1 MEFGNKKMVI
11 YINGNLVSKEI
22 EFHEQL
28 AHQLGITSYY
38 GNNLDALWDLLSISI
53 ERPLTLIWINSKK
66 SKEFLGEDFEKIVQI
81 LERIKQQDISY
92 NWEEKFTYYLK

>member
-1 MEFGNKKMVI
+1 MVI
-11 YINGNLVSKEI
+11 YIDGNFVSKEI

-53 ERPLTLIWINSKK
+53 ERPLTLVWFNSEK
-66 SKEFLGEDFEKIVQI
+66 SKEFLGEDFEKIVRI
-81 LERIKQQDISY
+81 LERVKQQDISY
-92 NWEEKFTYYLK
+92 NWEEKFTYYLN